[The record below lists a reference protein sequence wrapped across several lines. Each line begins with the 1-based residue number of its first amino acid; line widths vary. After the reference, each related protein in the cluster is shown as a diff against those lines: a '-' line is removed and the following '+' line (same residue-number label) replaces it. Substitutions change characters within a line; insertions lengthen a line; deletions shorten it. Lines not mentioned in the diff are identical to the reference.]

1 MTVQDLL
8 MTYTD
13 ANMVAQI
20 WERNR
25 PSYAK
30 PLDLDKVTKKIKDFI
45 KHLSTL
51 DVSPNDTMILAMDSY
66 EDGQLETFAELFE
79 KNEFY
84 EKANGIKNYNIPS
97 LNETMATEEIKQC
110 TIEMYDLIP
119 QAYDYTFSD
128 WTDTLGAS
136 VYSDNFYKPSKLQNF
151 IAALLYEM
159 SFNGMTKEIQQE
171 RRDELDRAIQE
182 TDKIKNLPEE
192 EQKAHDC
199 PLKDVFDEY
208 GIKNEETQEEK
219 ELQLKKIYIDAFKTW
234 ELWINEFQNLS
245 EILLKEKDEDFER

>member
-1 MTVQDLL
+1 MT
-8 MTYTD
+8 
-13 ANMVAQI
+13 
-20 WERNR
+20 
-25 PSYAK
+25 
-30 PLDLDKVTKKIKDFI
+30 
-45 KHLSTL
+45 
-51 DVSPNDTMILAMDSY
+51 
-66 EDGQLETFAELFE
+66 
-79 KNEFY
+79 
-84 EKANGIKNYNIPS
+84 
-97 LNETMATEEIKQC
+97 TEEIKQC

-119 QAYDYTFSD
+119 HAYDYTFSD

-136 VYSDNFYKPSKLQNF
+136 VYSNNFYKPSKLQNF

-192 EQKAHDC
+192 EQKAHDF

-208 GIKNEETQEEK
+208 GINV
-219 ELQLKKIYIDAFKTW
+219 YIDAFKTW
-234 ELWINEFQNLS
+234 GLWINEFQNLS

>member
-20 WERNR
+20 WGQNR
-25 PSYAK
+25 PSYAE
-30 PLDLDKVTKKIKDFI
+30 PLDIKKVAQKIHNFVEQ
-45 KHLSTL
+45 LSKL
-51 DVSPNDTMILAMDSY
+51 DVVPNDTMILAMDSY

-79 KNEFY
+79 KSEFY
-84 EKANGIKNYNIPS
+84 EKANGIKNYDIPS
-97 LNETMATEEIKQC
+97 LNETMTTEEIKQC

-119 QAYDYTFSD
+119 HAYDYTFSD

-219 ELQLKKIYIDAFKTW
+219 ELQLKNVYIDAFKTW
-234 ELWINEFQNLS
+234 GLWINEFQNLS

>member
-45 KHLSTL
+45 KQLSKL
-51 DVSPNDTMILAMDSY
+51 DIVPNDTMILAMDSY

-79 KNEFY
+79 KSEFY
-84 EKANGIKNYNIPS
+84 EKVNGIKNYNIPS
-97 LNETMATEEIKQC
+97 LNETMVTEEIKQC

-136 VYSDNFYKPSKLQNF
+136 VYSDNFYKPNKLQNF

-159 SFNGMTKEIQQE
+159 SFNGMTKEMQQE
-171 RRDELDRAIQE
+171 RRDELDRTIQE
-182 TDKIKNLPEE
+182 TDKIKNLPKE
-192 EQKAHDC
+192 EQEEHYCSLNDT
-199 PLKDVFDEY
+199 FDEY
-208 GIKNEETQEEK
+208 GIKNEKTQEEK
-219 ELQLKKIYIDAFKTW
+219 ELQLKNAYIDAFKTW
-234 ELWINEFQNLS
+234 GLWINEFQNLS